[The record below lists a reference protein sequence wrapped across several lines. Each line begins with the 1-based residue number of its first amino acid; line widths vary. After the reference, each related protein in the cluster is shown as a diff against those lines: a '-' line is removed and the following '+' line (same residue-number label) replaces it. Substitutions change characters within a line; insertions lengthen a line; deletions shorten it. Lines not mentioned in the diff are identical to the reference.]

1 MTDSVLRDPV
11 LRDPVLRDLGSGGR
25 TEGEHI
31 VNDMRQRA
39 ISSGSDATL
48 LTLAW
53 IHLQAREARLSR
65 EKKKRRK
72 KVSDLD
78 LAINLRPLIN
88 ELDRLLLHPLL
99 QCLILSDTLTGSIVT
114 DILGDLH

>member
-11 LRDPVLRDLGSGGR
+11 LRDLVSGGR

-31 VNDMRQRA
+31 VNDMCQRA

-65 EKKKRRK
+65 EGKEATKK
-72 KVSDLD
+72 SL
-78 LAINLRPLIN
+78 
-88 ELDRLLLHPLL
+88 
-99 QCLILSDTLTGSIVT
+99 
-114 DILGDLH
+114 

>member
-1 MTDSVLRDPV
+1 MTASVLRDPV
-11 LRDPVLRDLGSGGR
+11 LRDLVSGER
-25 TEGEHI
+25 AEGTHI

-65 EKKKRRK
+65 ERKEATKK
-72 KVSDLD
+72 SL
-78 LAINLRPLIN
+78 
-88 ELDRLLLHPLL
+88 
-99 QCLILSDTLTGSIVT
+99 
-114 DILGDLH
+114 